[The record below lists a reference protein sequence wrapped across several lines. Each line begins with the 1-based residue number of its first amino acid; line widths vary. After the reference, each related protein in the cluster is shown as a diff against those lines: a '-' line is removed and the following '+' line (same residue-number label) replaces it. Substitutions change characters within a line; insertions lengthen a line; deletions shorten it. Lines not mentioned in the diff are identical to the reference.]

1 MDQDSTDKP
10 QVLVVDDSKV
20 IRRAAVK
27 MLGDDYHVHEAVDGI
42 DGWQQL
48 QRNDAISVVFTDM
61 QMPNMNGIELL
72 SNIRRSDDE
81 HLSTLPVI
89 MITGDE
95 DSEDAK
101 RKVFE
106 AGATDFVAKPFN
118 SIDLL
123 SRARSYAHLNR
134 RVSELEKVASH
145 DKITG
150 LFSLAGFEEQGEKA
164 LSFALRH
171 NLHLTVVNLEI
182 DSFNELYQA
191 YGKSIAQQV
200 IVAVGKRLN
209 DVMRTEDVTA
219 RLGVAN
225 YGVLLPLTN
234 DASARVF
241 ITRICD
247 TINQLVFSVGH
258 EKINISLAAGYSSL
272 GANTQIDF
280 TQMMQ
285 QADSALQQ
293 AVKSTTGKKI
303 VYYREPPKA
312 RREPVITDDNLRTA
326 VQHILDGNY
335 SQVPDY
341 MVQAIVDKLIPFLDY
356 VENQSD
362 TGKTGTNPS

>member
-1 MDQDSTDKP
+1 MDQDSTEKP

-27 MLGDDYHVHEAVDGI
+27 MLGDDYLVHEAVDGI

-48 QRNDAISVVFTDM
+48 QRNDAISVVFTGM
-61 QMPNMNGIELL
+61 QMPNMSGIELL
-72 SNIRRSDDE
+72 SIIRRSDDE

-118 SIDLL
+118 SIDLH

-150 LFSLAGFEEQGEKA
+150 LFSLGSFEEQGEKA

-171 NLHLTVVNLEI
+171 KLHLTVVILEI
-182 DSFNELYQA
+182 DSFNEIYQA
-191 YGKSIAQQV
+191 YGKSTAQQV

-209 DVMRTEDVTA
+209 DVMRTEDVAA
-219 RLGVAN
+219 RLGVAK

-241 ITRICD
+241 TTRICS
-247 TINQLVFSVGH
+247 TINKLVFSAGR
-258 EKINISLAAGYSSL
+258 ETINISLAAGYSSL
-272 GANTQIDF
+272 GANKHIDF
-280 TQMMQ
+280 KQMMQ
-285 QADSALQQ
+285 QVDGALQQ
-293 AVKSTTGKKI
+293 AVRSTTGNKI
-303 VYYREPPKA
+303 VCFQAPPKVKQ
-312 RREPVITDDNLRTA
+312 EPVITDENLRTA
-326 VQHILDGNY
+326 IQHILDGRY

-341 MVQAIVDKLIPFLDY
+341 MFQAIVDKFKPFLDY
-356 VENQSD
+356 AENQSD
-362 TGKTGTNPS
+362 TGATGTDPS

>member
-1 MDQDSTDKP
+1 MNQDSTDKP
-10 QVLVVDDSKV
+10 QVMVVDDSKV

-27 MLGDDYHVHEAVDGI
+27 MLGDDYQVHEAVDGV

-61 QMPNMNGIELL
+61 QMPNMSGIELL

-81 HLSTLPVI
+81 HLSTLPVV

-134 RVSELEKVASH
+134 KVFELERVASH

-150 LFSLAGFEEQGEKA
+150 LFSLAGFEEQGERA

-171 NLHLTVVNLEI
+171 DLHLTVVNLEI

-191 YGKSIAQQV
+191 HGKSVAQQFV
-200 IVAVGKRLN
+200 AAVGKRLN
-209 DVMRTEDVTA
+209 DVMRAEDVAA
-219 RLGVAN
+219 RLGVAK
-225 YGVLLPLTN
+225 YGVLLPLTS

-247 TINQLVFSVGH
+247 TMNKLVFSVGR
-258 EKINISLAAGYSSL
+258 EKIHISLAAGYSSI
-272 GANTQIDF
+272 GVNKPIDF
-280 TQMMQ
+280 MQMMQ

-293 AVKSTTGKKI
+293 AVNSTTGNKI
-303 VYYREPPKA
+303 VCSLEAPQVK
-312 RREPVITDDNLRTA
+312 REPVITDDNLRTA
-326 VQHILDGNY
+326 IQYILDGDY
-335 SQVPDY
+335 TEVPDY
-341 MVQAIVDKLIPFLDY
+341 MFQAIVDKLTPFLDY

-362 TGKTGTNPS
+362 TGRTGTNPS